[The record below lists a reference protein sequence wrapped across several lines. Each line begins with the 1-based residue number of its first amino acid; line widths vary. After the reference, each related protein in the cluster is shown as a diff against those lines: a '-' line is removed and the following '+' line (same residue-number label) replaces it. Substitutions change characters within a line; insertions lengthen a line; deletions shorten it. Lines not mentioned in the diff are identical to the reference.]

1 MAIDSLASMDRKL
14 AREVVERKSEMNILE
29 RELHK
34 EHLAI
39 LQGRKEAVAE
49 TSTVYLDVISD
60 LKRINSYASG
70 IAYAVLGKI

>member
-1 MAIDSLASMDRKL
+1 
-14 AREVVERKSEMNILE
+14 MNILE

-39 LQGRKEAVAE
+39 LQGRKEAVTE